1 MPLLVTPSFPFAS
14 SSSHCSR
21 WPFHPIR
28 SLPSLFHLLL
38 CPPQRRFAISACL
51 VGHSLPWRGVG
62 GPCLGLHLSCNDA
75 AHCRTIGCSRSG
87 GTWDPCQRNGSHR
100 LPPLLSLSFSPLHDF
115 PSQQT
120 KPAFAARVCKQ
131 LQLQSGTWTW
141 LSAES
146 RFSNSH
152 PPPLTLPPTKK
163 RAAPLHSQSIP
174 RPCQTKNAPNAR
186 PLLRGLRLRPD
197 ALVADPYGALVTRRS
212 LWSPGKNSLA
222 SLLPPRPNGW
232 PSSPSLTDETSQAA
246 RSYKAAMPSSVA
258 H

>member
-1 MPLLVTPSFPFAS
+1 MCEGVAVFDVSPCQIWRTRRSVPHGVFSEVHFETMSMPLLVTPSFPFAS

-152 PPPLTLPPTKK
+152 PPPLTLPPTK
-163 RAAPLHSQSIP
+163 
-174 RPCQTKNAPNAR
+174 NA
-186 PLLRGLRLRPD
+186 LRLYTPKVYLDHAKQRMHPMPGPSF
-197 ALVADPYGALVTRRS
+197 VACAFG
-212 LWSPGKNSLA
+212 
-222 SLLPPRPNGW
+222 
-232 PSSPSLTDETSQAA
+232 Q
-246 RSYKAAMPSSVA
+246 M